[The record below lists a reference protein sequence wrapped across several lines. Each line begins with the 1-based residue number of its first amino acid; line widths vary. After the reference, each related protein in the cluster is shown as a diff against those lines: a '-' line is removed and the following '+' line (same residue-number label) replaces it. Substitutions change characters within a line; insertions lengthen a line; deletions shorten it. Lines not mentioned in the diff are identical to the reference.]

1 MIPHELVSK
10 YVIPYLRGLVAS
22 QLIEEGISQVAISK
36 LLGIT
41 QPMVRKYLS
50 SGRKYF
56 VTKLKEVGIP
66 EDEIEAIAKVLAN
79 TALRGGK
86 YDLYRVF
93 SQIINSILSRSLL
106 CDFHRSIDPSIPK
119 DCNLC
124 SILFPQV
131 TDPYIE
137 DVKAAFKLMQS
148 VSKAYTLVP
157 EVGMNIVRASP
168 NASKP
173 EDIVGF
179 TGRIIKVSSKL
190 VAVGEPTY
198 GGSKH
203 TATVLLTIREK
214 WSSINAIVVIKYDEG
229 FIRRFEGLGL
239 RLVFSGPHKSS
250 EEFFK
255 DLRRSIENV
264 SKVPDVIVDLGGVG
278 LEPVIYVLGES
289 AVEAVRKALLAIS
302 SP

>member
-22 QLIEEGISQVAISK
+22 QLIEEGVSQVAISK

-56 VTKLKEVGIP
+56 VVKLKEAGIP

-93 SQIINSILSRSLL
+93 SQIVNSILSRLLL
-106 CDFHRSIDPSIPK
+106 CDFHRSIDPSVPK

-137 DVKAAFKLMQS
+137 DVKAAFKLLQS
-148 VSKAYTLVP
+148 ISKACTLVP

-168 NASKP
+168 NASRP
-173 EDIVGF
+173 EDVVGF

-203 TATVLLTIREK
+203 TATVLLTIRDK
-214 WSSINAIVVIKYDEG
+214 WPSINAIVVIKYDEG
-229 FIRRFEGLGL
+229 FVERFERLGL
-239 RLVFSGPHKSS
+239 RLLFSGPHKKR
-250 EEFFK
+250 EEFFS
-255 DLRRSIENV
+255 DLRRSIEGAE
-264 SKVPDVIVDLGGVG
+264 KVPDVIVDYGGVG

-289 AVEAVRKALLAIS
+289 AVEAVRKALLVIT